1 MAAINNELLVEAN
14 KILPEQDPQRHFDA
28 VLDVNRAH
36 PHVLDVEIE
45 LLTSYFFLIEL
56 KTTPKK
62 EKERLLKEAERFAA
76 AMIDYYDENS
86 VGWATGQ
93 KWTALVVGS
102 LSDYMPVMEKVERS
116 YQIRDFGLRAQTVLA
131 DDPKI
136 PHLLGR
142 WCLTVASVGWLER
155 KLAAALFAEPPRAT
169 YEEAVQHFLRAEALD
184 PTFIRNY
191 HYLAET
197 YTKMGRKA
205 DAKATFQR
213 MLDNKSVVA
222 RTDLE
227 REYVEEAKRC
237 VAK

>member
-1 MAAINNELLVEAN
+1 MASITNELLAEAN

-28 VLDVNRAH
+28 VLSVNREH
-36 PHVLDVEIE
+36 PHVLDVEVE

-62 EKERLLKEAERFAA
+62 EKERLLKEAEEFAA
-76 AMIDYYDENS
+76 AMIAYYDESS

-102 LSDYMPVMEKVERS
+102 LSDYMPIKEKVERS
-116 YQIRDFGLRAQTVLA
+116 YQIRDFGLRAQSVLN

-155 KLAAALFAEPPRAT
+155 KLAAALFAEPPRAS
-169 YEEAVQHFLRAEALD
+169 YEEAVQYFLRAETLD

-197 YTKMGRKA
+197 YMKMGRKE
-205 DAKATFQR
+205 DAKATYRR
-213 MLDNKSVVA
+213 MLENKDIVA

-227 REYVEEAKRC
+227 REYVDEAKKF